1 MDAATSFTY
10 MLKQDGGI
18 RKLLIGGV
26 LMFIPILGWALVA
39 GYALATMRAVSNG
52 EDTLPEWTDWGDLF
66 IKGLL
71 MWVVSVAFNVPGLIL
86 GRLGAVGSLLAA
98 LWSIV
103 VLVVLPAALLRFATR
118 DNFAAA
124 FEFSAIIDFIK
135 ANSSSYILAII
146 LGVVASIIAA
156 FGVILVVI
164 GLAFTYFWAAM
175 VWSHLMG
182 SVYRASA
189 SAAGSGV
196 ARA

>member
-26 LMFIPILGWALVA
+26 LMFIPIVGWACVG
-39 GYALATMRAVSNG
+39 GYALRTMRAISEG
-52 EDTLPEWTDWGDLF
+52 ESTLPEWTDWGDLF
-66 IKGLL
+66 VKGLL
-71 MWVVSVAFNVPGLIL
+71 LWVVSIAFEVPGLIL
-86 GRLGAVGSLLAA
+86 GRLGALGSLLAG
-98 LWSIV
+98 LWGIV
-103 VLVVLPAALLRFATR
+103 VLVVLPAALLRFAVR
-118 DNFAAA
+118 DDFAAA

-146 LGVVASIIAA
+146 LGAVASIIAA
-156 FGVILVVI
+156 FGVILLVI
-164 GLAFTYFWAAM
+164 GLAFTYFWAVL

-182 SVYRASA
+182 SVQRESG

-196 ARA
+196 TPA